1 MSLVRSARYAQ
12 RALATLAAR
21 MSRVNVTRKII
32 LTNDSHTEPRVT
44 PRFFLFVLPTLVCA
58 FTAHAQD
65 QFNGTGFFIGDA
77 TPSKAE
83 PRYDSFVR
91 EVKQRPNS
99 TNVFIDYHEPIWSSG
114 TYDAQWSNNAAW
126 AAGELG
132 KLISAEH
139 LNRLDAEGHPNITPT
154 VSIGLTDDHH
164 AYQHN
169 LPAGDPNYGKYSE
182 AAAVRMMNDIANGKY
197 DRDDPATGAHR
208 VWPAILDAFRNQ
220 GFRKLHLR
228 IGWEQNGNWYGWQ
241 VRSETARAAYLAA
254 WRHVATLAHD
264 YAIAHGMT
272 IETVWS
278 PTASYT
284 NDGIPEESSY
294 PGDSYVNVIAPT
306 AYSPIW
312 NATRS
317 PDGTAYY
324 DWGSGQ
330 NVSLSEWLANPVN
343 RRQIWD
349 YPAADSWNPKR
360 GWGIPAAISFALAQ
374 NKPFGISET
383 GTGNAGETT
392 RGGGPIDEGDYP
404 LYLAQR
410 LAAGAQQGLQL
421 RMVEIWAQRSGS
433 DGATFLSGL
442 RPLEATGWKEFG
454 GIMAAVDAQ
463 KNVATGKP
471 VYASST
477 HSGLPASHATDGSP
491 GTYWSSVPGDDKQ
504 WIYVD
509 LGQRYPIS
517 RVQLSWDAAHA
528 SEYTIQTLTSG
539 TTWTTIYETS
549 AGDGGVDDI
558 RGLSGVGRHIR
569 IFAHKRGTQLTNY
582 SLRGIEVYP

>member
-1 MSLVRSARYAQ
+1 MKLR
-12 RALATLAAR
+12 LA
-21 MSRVNVTRKII
+21 
-32 LTNDSHTEPRVT
+32 
-44 PRFFLFVLPTLVCA
+44 FFVLSTLVYA
-58 FTAHAQD
+58 FTAHSQD
-65 QFNGTGFFIGDA
+65 QFNGTGFFIGDP

-83 PRYDSFVR
+83 PRYDSFVQQ
-91 EVKQRPNS
+91 VKQHPNS
-99 TNVFIDYHEPIWSSG
+99 TNVFIDYREPIWSSG

-132 KLISAEH
+132 KLCSAEY
-139 LNRLDAEGHPNITPT
+139 LNRLDAEGRPNINPM

-169 LPAGDPNYGKYSE
+169 LPADDSNYGKYSE

-197 DRDDPATGAHR
+197 DLDDPATGRHR

-220 GFRKLHLR
+220 GFRKVYLR

-241 VRSETARAAYLAA
+241 VSSETAKAAYLAA

-284 NDGIPEESSY
+284 NYGIPEESSY
-294 PGDSYVNVIAPT
+294 PGDSYVDVIAPT

-324 DWGSGQ
+324 DWGSRQ
-330 NVSLSEWLANPVN
+330 NVSLSQWLANPVN

-349 YPAADSWNPKR
+349 YPAADYWNPKR
-360 GWGIPAAISFALAQ
+360 GWGIPVAISFAIAHS
-374 NKPFGISET
+374 KPFGFSET

-404 LYLAQR
+404 IYLAER
-410 LAAGAQQGLQL
+410 LAAGARQGLQL
-421 RMVEIWAQRSGS
+421 RMVEIWAQPSGS
-433 DGATFLSGL
+433 DNATFLSGL
-442 RPLEATGWKEFG
+442 RPLEASGWQKFG
-454 GIMAAVDAQ
+454 GIM
-463 KNVATGKP
+463 T
-471 VYASST
+471 T
-477 HSGLPASHATDGSP
+477 
-491 GTYWSSVPGDDKQ
+491 VP
-504 WIYVD
+504 
-509 LGQRYPIS
+509 
-517 RVQLSWDAAHA
+517 
-528 SEYTIQTLTSG
+528 
-539 TTWTTIYETS
+539 
-549 AGDGGVDDI
+549 
-558 RGLSGVGRHIR
+558 
-569 IFAHKRGTQLTNY
+569 TQ
-582 SLRGIEVYP
+582 